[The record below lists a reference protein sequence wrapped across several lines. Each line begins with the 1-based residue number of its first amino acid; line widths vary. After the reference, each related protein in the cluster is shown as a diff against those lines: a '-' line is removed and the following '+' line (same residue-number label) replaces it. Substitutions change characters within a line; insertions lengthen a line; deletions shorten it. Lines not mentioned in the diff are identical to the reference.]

1 MSDVQT
7 AVEQGDVRQ
16 AFESAANGPWTVLY
30 QSRKDGDLDVLQWSM
45 LAPKSLRSDILA
57 DINRLPRLG
66 FGAPGF
72 SQIHDRGHERTQYEK
87 FGTDESFEP
96 LVILQDHYGV
106 RPEMTPQLSEEF
118 RLYHNLWTNDG
129 KEFIKV
135 KADGSDEPAAR
146 IGPESV
152 RVRTPLLRQFQ
163 AAKQLDLVLRL
174 YHNLWTNDGKE
185 FIKVKADGSDEP
197 AARIGPESVRV
208 RTPLLRQFQAAKQLD
223 LVLRI
228 SSYQYV
234 DDPDEVA
241 QFGEIVS
248 VNDKDNMS
256 ISIHVGDAL
265 HDRQRPCSVLDGTKV
280 VPAPPLEKAGVWPF
294 DEREEVYHDFI
305 IGEDADGE
313 PVKHTCDPEQLGN
326 YAGKNPDAPHYLTP
340 VYFRREVLKRYYE
353 HPAKY
358 SMRDG
363 YLSCGSLW
371 GTHLDNNHPD
381 HVMVFLGDL
390 GRDLPESERT
400 YWQTFNM
407 APTGPPSETLVRRAF
422 LGQWANP
429 QAPDLRFKSAYDR
442 FNKKWQEQFGWA
454 LFKEPEPDDAHVLQR
469 LRVPLDDSQP
479 EFEAQVAGLAKVL
492 VDALNE
498 REIQK
503 QLPTKEANDKGIS
516 KLERWMR
523 EQQYASVEHDIA
535 FLRRLQRL
543 RSKLAAHRKGS
554 DYAQVLADANVDA
567 DLIQEVARMLFD
579 AEHLLCSLASHF
591 GIDLDSY

>member
-1 MSDVQT
+1 MSDAQT
-7 AVEQGDVRQ
+7 ALEQGDVRQ
-16 AFESAANGPWTVLY
+16 AFESTANGPWTVLY

-45 LAPKSLRSDILA
+45 LAPKSLRGDILA
-57 DINRLPRLG
+57 DINRLPILG
-66 FGAPGF
+66 FGAPCFAQTG
-72 SQIHDRGHERTQYEK
+72 IRGHERTQYER
-87 FGTDESFEP
+87 FGTDDGFEP

-129 KEFIKV
+129 AEFIKI
-135 KADGSDEPAAR
+135 KSDGSDEPAAR
-146 IGPESV
+146 IGP
-152 RVRTPLLRQFQ
+152 
-163 AAKQLDLVLRL
+163 DGVL
-174 YHNLWTNDGKE
+174 
-185 FIKVKADGSDEP
+185 
-197 AARIGPESVRV
+197 V

-234 DDPDEVA
+234 DDPAGVA
-241 QFGEIVS
+241 QLGEIVS
-248 VNDKDNMS
+248 VNDQDNMS
-256 ISIHVGDAL
+256 ISIHVGDARYA
-265 HDRQRPCSVLDGTKV
+265 RQRLCSVLDGTKV
-280 VPAPPLEKAGVWPF
+280 VPAPPQEKAGVWPF

-313 PVKHTCDPEQLGN
+313 PVKHTCAPEQLGN
-326 YAGKNPDAPHYLTP
+326 YFGKNPDAPHYLTP

-353 HPAKY
+353 HPTRY

-371 GTHLDNNHPD
+371 GTRLDNNHPD

-407 APTGPPSETLVRRAF
+407 APTGGPSGTLVRRAF

-503 QLPTKEANDKGIS
+503 QLATKEANEKGIT
-516 KLERWMR
+516 KLERWVR
-523 EQQYASVEHDIA
+523 QQQYPSVEHDIA

-554 DYAQVLADANVDA
+554 DYARVLADAHVDA
-567 DLIQEVARMLFD
+567 DPIQEVARMLFD
-579 AEHLLCSLASHF
+579 AEHLLRRLASHF
-591 GIDLDSY
+591 GINLDSR

>member
-16 AFESAANGPWTVLY
+16 AFESTASGPWTVLY

-45 LAPKSLRSDILA
+45 LAPKSLRRGILA
-57 DINRLPRLG
+57 DINRLPRIG
-66 FGAPGF
+66 FGAPNF
-72 SQIHDRGHERTQYEK
+72 DRILDGGHERTLYER
-87 FGTDESFEP
+87 FGTDDGFEP

-106 RPEMTPQLSEEF
+106 RPEMIPQLSEEF

-129 KEFIKV
+129 TEFIKV
-135 KADGSDEPAAR
+135 KADGSVEPAAR
-146 IGPESV
+146 IGP
-152 RVRTPLLRQFQ
+152 
-163 AAKQLDLVLRL
+163 
-174 YHNLWTNDGKE
+174 DG
-185 FIKVKADGSDEP
+185 
-197 AARIGPESVRV
+197 VRV

-228 SSYQYV
+228 SSYLYV

-248 VNDKDNMS
+248 VKDQDNMS
-256 ISIHVGDAL
+256 LSIHVGDVL
-265 HDRQRPCSVLDGTKV
+265 HNRQRPCSVLDGTKV
-280 VPAPPLEKAGVWPF
+280 VPAPHAEKAGVWPF
-294 DEREEVYHDFI
+294 DEHEETYHDFI

-313 PVKHTCDPEQLGN
+313 PIKHTCDPDQLGN
-326 YAGKNPDAPHYLTP
+326 YFGKNPDAPHYLTP

-353 HPAKY
+353 HPARY

-371 GTHLDNNHPD
+371 GTELDNDHPD

-407 APTGPPSETLVRRAF
+407 APTGAPSETLVRRAF
-422 LGQWANP
+422 LGQWATP
-429 QAPDLRFKSAYDR
+429 QAPDLRFKSTYDR

-498 REIQK
+498 RDIQK

-523 EQQYASVEHDIA
+523 QQQYPSVEHDIA

-579 AEHLLCSLASHF
+579 AEQLLCSLAAHF
-591 GIDLDSY
+591 GIDLYSY

>member
-16 AFESAANGPWTVLY
+16 AFESAVNGPWTVLY
-30 QSRKDGDLDVLQWSM
+30 QSRKEGDLDVLQWSM
-45 LAPKSLRSDILA
+45 LAPESLRRDILA
-57 DINRLPRLG
+57 DINRLPPLD

-72 SQIHDRGHERTQYEK
+72 SQTGIHGQERTQYER
-87 FGTDESFEP
+87 FCADEGFEP
-96 LVILQDHYGV
+96 LVLLQDHFGV
-106 RPEMTPQLSEEF
+106 RPEMLPQLSEEF

-129 KEFIKV
+129 TEFIKV

-146 IGPESV
+146 IGP
-152 RVRTPLLRQFQ
+152 
-163 AAKQLDLVLRL
+163 
-174 YHNLWTNDGKE
+174 G
-185 FIKVKADGSDEP
+185 G
-197 AARIGPESVRV
+197 VRV

-228 SSYQYV
+228 SSYLYV

-241 QFGEIVS
+241 RFGEIVS
-248 VNDKDNMS
+248 VKDQDNMS
-256 ISIHVGDAL
+256 LSIHVGDVR
-265 HDRQRPCSVLDGTKV
+265 HNRQRPCSVLDGTKV
-280 VPAPPLEKAGVWPF
+280 VPAPPQKKAGVWPF
-294 DEREEVYHDFI
+294 DVREVVYHDFI
-305 IGEDADGE
+305 IAEDADGE
-313 PVKHTCDPEQLGN
+313 PLKHTCDPEQLGN
-326 YAGKNPDAPHYLTP
+326 YFGKNPDAPHYLTP

-353 HPAKY
+353 QPAKY

-407 APTGPPSETLVRRAF
+407 APTGAPSETLVRRAF

-429 QAPDLRFKSAYDR
+429 QAPDLRFKSTYGS

-454 LFKEPEPDDAHVLQR
+454 LFKQPEPDDAHVLQR

-503 QLPTKEANDKGIS
+503 QLPTKEANEKGIS

-523 EQQYASVEHDIA
+523 QQQYPSVEYDIA

-543 RSKLAAHRKGS
+543 RSKLAVHRKGS
-554 DYAQVLADANVDA
+554 DYAQVLRDAKVDA
-567 DLIQEVARMLFD
+567 DPVQEGARMLFD
-579 AEHLLCSLASHF
+579 AEQLLDRLALHF
-591 GIDLDSY
+591 GIDLDGY